1 MAGPRSRCASSFQA
15 WLTEAFP
22 FLSFPFLAR
31 QGKAGK
37 AGQGK
42 AGCKRGCLSLPLSL
56 SAQGDAFLAS
66 CARSQAESID
76 QSDHSLILSFVRFP
90 FLSFARSLAVL
101 RRSEARLRFAASKR
115 PGAPR
120 AQAASPLQ
128 QVLKQPAWSLS
139 RVQRQKAASPARLTY
154 FVSRR
159 GIGHHKP
166 GMRARLSRPQR
177 IPLPPEPALPRRSS
191 VRPPLSSGRREFFFD
206 KNFASEAVQVFRSAA
221 LRRPPQ
227 AQSSVLP
234 RPSWGAKIAAAAAAA
249 YERFEVFG

>member
-90 FLSFARSLAVL
+90 FLSFFLSLA
-101 RRSEARLRFAASKR
+101 R
-115 PGAPR
+115 G
-120 AQAASPLQ
+120 SPT
-128 QVLKQPAWSLS
+128 K
-139 RVQRQKAASPARLTY
+139 
-154 FVSRR
+154 
-159 GIGHHKP
+159 
-166 GMRARLSRPQR
+166 
-177 IPLPPEPALPRRSS
+177 RSS
-191 VRPPLSSGRREFFFD
+191 F
-206 KNFASEAVQVFRSAA
+206 A
-221 LRRPPQ
+221 LRRLEETWAPKSPGRQPAPAGPQ
-227 AQSSVLP
+227 AACLVLVTSTTAESGISSSTYLLRVTKRDRTSQTRDAGKDLSTPTNPAPSRTCPPSKKLRSPSFVL
-234 RPSWGAKIAAAAAAA
+234 RPSRVLLRQELGLRSRSGFQ
-249 YERFEVFG
+249 ERCST